1 MPNIRYINQ
10 SAPFWDFVASME
22 QGEHPFANNAQGQQQ
37 SWGPWGRR
45 GPHHHHHGGIP
56 HRGPPPYSGQ
66 SDEAGPSN
74 EKAADSPDTA
84 QNEDVNMSSN
94 EKDAVPDPPEDTPQE
109 GCGERSKR
117 RCGGEP
123 GARRC
128 GGRGGVRGFG
138 GPRGF
143 HHGPRHGGPGAWG
156 PGFRMLSSLFQT
168 EGQEGESGDWAPDV
182 DVFDTESSFVVHV
195 SLPGANKDDVGV
207 TWDPERS
214 ELQIAGVVHRPG
226 DEAFLKTLALDERK
240 VGAFERKIRLGTRAQ
255 PAQIDIDSI
264 SAKFENGILVVDVPK
279 MIGEFVE
286 VKKVDIE

>member
-1 MPNIRYINQ
+1 
-10 SAPFWDFVASME
+10 ME
-22 QGEHPFANNAQGQQQ
+22 QGEHPFANNAAAGQQQ
-37 SWGPWGRR
+37 GPPWAQWGRR

-56 HRGPPPYSGQ
+56 HRGPPPYAAP
-66 SDEAGPSN
+66 SDNEAAGPSN
-74 EKAADSPDTA
+74 NEKADSPATA
-84 QNEDVNMSSN
+84 QNDDVNMSCN
-94 EKDAVPDPPEDTPQE
+94 EKDEAGVPDPPEDTPQE
-109 GCGERSKR
+109 GCGERKR
-117 RCGGEP
+117 RCGGGP
-123 GARRC
+123 RRC
-128 GGRGGVRGFG
+128 GGGRGGPRGFG
-138 GPRGF
+138 GPHGF
-143 HHGPRHGGPGAWG
+143 HHGRHGGPGAWG

-168 EGQEGESGDWAPDV
+168 EGQDGGQNGDWAPDV

-226 DEAFLKTLALDERK
+226 DEALLKTLALDERK

-264 SAKFENGILVVDVPK
+264 SAKFENGILIVDVPK
-279 MIGEFVE
+279 MIGEFIE